1 MGEDLFWA
9 IRGGGGGSF
18 GIVLA
23 WKLKLVTVPA
33 IVTVFTVSKTV
44 NSSEDEEKMTIQ
56 ASFTSVFLGSIEELI
71 PLMEEKFPEL
81 GLVKEDCLEMS
92 WAESNLYS
100 FLYVLRS
107 PSETLLNRNQK
118 SSISKTFFKAKSDFV
133 KQPIPE
139 SAFEGLWSKF
149 YEDEAKSASMLF
161 V

>member
-23 WKLKLVTVPA
+23 WKLKLVAVPA

-44 NSSEDEEKMTIQ
+44 NSNEDEEKMAIQ

-92 WAESNLYS
+92 WAESNLY
-100 FLYVLRS
+100 LHYL
-107 PSETLLNRNQK
+107 
-118 SSISKTFFKAKSDFV
+118 
-133 KQPIPE
+133 
-139 SAFEGLWSKF
+139 
-149 YEDEAKSASMLF
+149 
-161 V
+161 